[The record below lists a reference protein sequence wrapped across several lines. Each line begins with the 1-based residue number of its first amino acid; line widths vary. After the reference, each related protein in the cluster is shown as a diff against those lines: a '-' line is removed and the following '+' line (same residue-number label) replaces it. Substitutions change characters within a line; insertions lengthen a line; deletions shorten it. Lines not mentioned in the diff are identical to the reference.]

1 MSEMTED
8 TRDPLYEEAV
18 KITKSNGGIIS
29 ISYLQRRLRIGYNRG
44 YRLAEALKV
53 GEGFT
58 GGRA

>member
-44 YRLAEALKV
+44 YRLVEALK
-53 GEGFT
+53 
-58 GGRA
+58 RLRQK